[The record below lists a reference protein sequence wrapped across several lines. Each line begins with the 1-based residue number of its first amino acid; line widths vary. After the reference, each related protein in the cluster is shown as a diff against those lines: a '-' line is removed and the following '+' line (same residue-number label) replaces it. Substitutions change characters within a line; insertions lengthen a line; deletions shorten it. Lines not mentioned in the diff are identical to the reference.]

1 MNKRRLLSR
10 CAAVLA
16 AVLLV
21 VFAAFGVYVSI
32 YYRADETVKEYLAS
46 ETGTVMLSET
56 NYGWFL
62 DGPSDENAMVFY
74 PGAKVDERAYIPLL
88 YRFAEE
94 GMDVCLVK
102 MPFHLAVFGIDKADE
117 VMPQYD
123 YENWYIGGHSLGGA
137 MAAVY
142 AARHPEN
149 LTGVVLLAAY
159 PTKQLDEG
167 LQAVTVYGSE
177 DRVLNRKKLEQG
189 RPFLPEKAVWLE
201 IPGGNHAQF
210 GDYGVQKGD
219 GTASISAQEQLR
231 QTEDVIL
238 NMMNEASGT

>member
-1 MNKRRLLSR
+1 MWLVPLCLLVLLLGSFFLYTAQYYHAGEAAKAAMIPD
-10 CAAVLA
+10 AAVQ
-16 AVLLV
+16 VQKT
-21 VFAAFGVYVSI
+21 
-32 YYRADETVKEYLAS
+32 E
-46 ETGTVMLSET
+46 M
-56 NYGWFL
+56 GWLF
-62 DGPSDENAMVFY
+62 DGPSKEHALIFY
-74 PGAKVDERAYIPLL
+74 PGAKVEETAYAPLL
-88 YRFAEE
+88 HDLAGK
-94 GMDVCLVK
+94 GMDVFLVS
-102 MPFHLAVFGIDKADE
+102 MPFRLAFFRMNGAGALMDSYE
-117 VMPQYD
+117 YD
-123 YENWYIGGHSLGGA
+123 HWYIGGHSLGGA

-210 GDYGVQKGD
+210 GDYGAQKGD

>member
-1 MNKRRLLSR
+1 
-10 CAAVLA
+10 
-16 AVLLV
+16 
-21 VFAAFGVYVSI
+21 
-32 YYRADETVKEYLAS
+32 
-46 ETGTVMLSET
+46 
-56 NYGWFL
+56 
-62 DGPSDENAMVFY
+62 
-74 PGAKVDERAYIPLL
+74 
-88 YRFAEE
+88 
-94 GMDVCLVK
+94 
-102 MPFHLAVFGIDKADE
+102 
-117 VMPQYD
+117 
-123 YENWYIGGHSLGGA
+123 

-142 AARHPEN
+142 AANHPEN

-210 GDYGVQKGD
+210 GDYGAQKGD

-238 NMMNEASGT
+238 NMMNDPSGT

>member
-1 MNKRRLLSR
+1 MWLVPLCLL
-10 CAAVLA
+10 
-16 AVLLV
+16 VLLLGS
-21 VFAAFGVYVSI
+21 FFLYTAQYYHAGEAAKAAMI
-32 YYRADETVKEYLAS
+32 PDDTVQVKKTE
-46 ETGTVMLSET
+46 M
-56 NYGWFL
+56 GWLF
-62 DGPSDENAMVFY
+62 DGPSEGDALIFY
-74 PGAKVDERAYIPLL
+74 PGAKVEETAYAPLL
-88 YRFAEE
+88 HDLAGK
-94 GMDVCLVK
+94 GMDVFLVS
-102 MPFHLAVFGIDKADE
+102 MPFRLAFFRMNGAGALMDSYE
-117 VMPQYD
+117 YD
-123 YENWYIGGHSLGGA
+123 HWYIGGHSLGGA

-142 AARHPEN
+142 AANHPDN